1 MADHEELDEVDKTI
15 VSVLL
20 ENGRISVPQLADKVG
35 ISRATAYNRFDR
47 LVEDGVLTGFGAR
60 VDPAALGLT
69 VAALILI
76 TAEQGDWPDLNSRIL
91 ETEGVQ
97 WVGLGT
103 GSFDFIV
110 LVRARDLPDLRDVV
124 LRKLL
129 NVEGIRSTQTAV
141 LLDESRSS
149 GAVL

>member
-1 MADHEELDEVDKTI
+1 MAENGELDEIDKTI

-20 ENGRISVPQLADKVG
+20 EDGRISIPQLADKVG

-60 VDPAALGLT
+60 IDPTALGLT
-69 VAALILI
+69 VAALILM
-76 TAEQGDWPDLNSRIL
+76 TAEQGDWPDLNTRL
-91 ETEGVQ
+91 LQTEGVQ

-129 NVEGIRSTQTAV
+129 SVEGVRSTQTAV
-141 LLDESRSS
+141 LLDEARSP